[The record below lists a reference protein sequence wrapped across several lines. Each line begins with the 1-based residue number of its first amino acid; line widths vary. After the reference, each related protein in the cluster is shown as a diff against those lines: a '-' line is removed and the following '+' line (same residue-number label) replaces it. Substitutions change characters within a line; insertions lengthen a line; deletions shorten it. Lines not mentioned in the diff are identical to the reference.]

1 MSGLQKIIKYLAIA
15 FALFLTFS
23 IISGIIY
30 TISFIGN
37 LLDDN
42 SKSITEKLNNLE
54 INENTSLLD
63 INISSSNIT
72 IKKGNNFKVESN
84 NKYINS
90 KQDKN
95 KLYITERKHNWFNH
109 NENNKLIV
117 YVPSDFIF
125 DRVAIESGASKV
137 NIEELF
143 TKQLYLDLGAGKV
156 MINNLTV
163 LENAKIDGGAGE
175 TTIKSSNIHN
185 LDLNVG
191 VGKLSLDSKLTGN
204 NKIDSGIGEMN
215 LSLLGT
221 LDDYYITLDKG
232 LGSATINGKN
242 MIDDTIYGTGENKL
256 DVDGG
261 VGSIQIDFIEN
272 R

>member
-54 INENTSLLD
+54 INENTLLLD
-63 INISSSNIT
+63 INVSSSNIT
-72 IKKGNNFKVESN
+72 IKKGNTFKVESN

-95 KLYITERKHNWFNH
+95 KLYITEDKHNWFNH

-125 DRVAIESGASKV
+125 DRVAIESGVSKV
-137 NIEELF
+137 NIEELS

-156 MINNLTV
+156 SINNLTV

-175 TTIKSSNIHN
+175 TIIKSSSIHN

-204 NKIDSGIGEMN
+204 NKIDSGIGEMD

-221 LDDYYITLDKG
+221 LDDYCIILDKG

-242 MIDDTIYGTGENKL
+242 MSDDTTYGTGETKL
-256 DVDGG
+256 DIDGG